1 MLLSS
6 IFNWLNVSEPL
17 RIIVFSALK
26 GAKRVNTSQDNEHLV
41 VVLCSARVGK
51 GGRLGGL

>member
-6 IFNWLNVSEPL
+6 IFNWLNAGEPL

-26 GAKRVNTSQDNEHLV
+26 GVKRVNTSQDNEHLV
-41 VVLCSARVGK
+41 VVLCSARVSK